1 LEGDWGKRV
10 LAAELLFELGTGQKQ
25 AYDWMFDALLFA
37 FQSDRRRAAELLA
50 KVGQPKWMGWV
61 RGDTND
67 YARLLSSGDAEAL
80 DLFFSRGEAWLRG
93 HIGVNDAMDEALV
106 RLRDPRAESLV
117 RRAIRRNPTICEAIA
132 RSGESRWAPDLVEV
146 LLANLEEE
154 VKVERRMGRMPTTD
168 LRKVR
173 MAAVDALA
181 RLGTRNAREGL
192 IKLLGSASTHVE
204 LAAIEALAGLR
215 ETAAAGKFAL
225 ALDHKDERVRLAA
238 AAAFGKLGDARAV
251 EPIVQHLLEDPNR
264 VLAPAV
270 RTALVESIAVLANRD
285 TVEFLKTQY
294 ARCDRRI
301 RKIIREALGRM
312 QLPEAA
318 FALKELR
325 TGPWGIW

>member
-1 LEGDWGKRV
+1 
-10 LAAELLFELGTGQKQ
+10 
-25 AYDWMFDALLFA
+25 
-37 FQSDRRRAAELLA
+37 
-50 KVGQPKWMGWV
+50 
-61 RGDTND
+61 
-67 YARLLSSGDAEAL
+67 
-80 DLFFSRGEAWLRG
+80 
-93 HIGVNDAMDEALV
+93 
-106 RLRDPRAESLV
+106 
-117 RRAIRRNPTICEAIA
+117 
-132 RSGESRWAPDLVEV
+132 
-146 LLANLEEE
+146 LANLEEE